1 MKKCLKICVSASSQI
16 SMTLEKIVWT
26 DSLNYILVL
35 TRYYKKDILLYC
47 DPTKKKEL
55 VNQIFWYNASSY
67 KYQKESGEKSTQYY
81 SFQNSID
88 CMS

>member
-1 MKKCLKICVSASSQI
+1 MFKNLCQCKFSNQI

-47 DPTKKKEL
+47 DPTKKIGKPNFYWKFFGTMHHL
-55 VNQIFWYNASSY
+55 INIKKNQV
-67 KYQKESGEKSTQYY
+67 KRVLSTIA
-81 SFQNSID
+81 FKIA
-88 CMS
+88 

>member
-1 MKKCLKICVSASSQI
+1 MFKNSQSFQI

-47 DPTKKKEL
+47 DPTKKL
-55 VNQIFWYNASSY
+55 VNQIFIENFLV
-67 KYQKESGEKSTQYY
+67 QC
-81 SFQNSID
+81 IIL
-88 CMS
+88 